1 MKLESVYKTLFFRD
15 NSIYVKCDRKR
26 DESGVML
33 ALNEWLQDL
42 HVRKSRCWSH
52 KWMEGQHFFGAE
64 NCDVN
69 PYSGLAAIVLLLVCQ
84 H

>member
-33 ALNEWLQDL
+33 ALNE
-42 HVRKSRCWSH
+42 
-52 KWMEGQHFFGAE
+52 
-64 NCDVN
+64 
-69 PYSGLAAIVLLLVCQ
+69 
-84 H
+84 